1 MQDNTL
7 PDNVHA
13 REDRISIGGKSRGG
27 KGSHTE
33 GSCHEVKK
41 KEPVPTAQRKGYQ
54 LIQKNQDRVKSEIFL
69 SC

>member
-13 REDRISIGGKSRGG
+13 REDRIYIGGKSRGG

-41 KEPVPTAQRKGYQ
+41 EPVSTAQRKDYQ
-54 LIQKNQDRVKSEIFL
+54 LFQKNQDRVKSEIFL